1 MLKVREYVDS
11 FNCSELELFTV
22 SLSQIRNMTILQRS
36 ASHTLFSS
44 VKNIHC
50 SVPVS
55 ATYCAPKYNLAG
67 AAVEQAFLTDGKY
80 FEED

>member
-11 FNCSELELFTV
+11 FNCCELELFTV
-22 SLSQIRNMTILQRS
+22 SLSQIRNTTILQRS
-36 ASHTLFSS
+36 ASHTLFGS

-67 AAVEQAFLTDGKY
+67 AAVDQDSLTDGNY
-80 FEED
+80 FQKD